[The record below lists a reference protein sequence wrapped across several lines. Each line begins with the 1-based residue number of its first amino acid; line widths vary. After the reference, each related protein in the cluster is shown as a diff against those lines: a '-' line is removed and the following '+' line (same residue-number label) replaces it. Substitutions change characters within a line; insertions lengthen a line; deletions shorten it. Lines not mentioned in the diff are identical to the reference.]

1 MIAQN
6 STIYPEF
13 CFTKFFPMSDVFS
26 TNDGELPLVLIESED
41 QETRVLFKNSLM
53 VWKYNFLESN
63 DFAETQNLIAAEK
76 PAIILLDCVSY
87 QETLIKLRI
96 LRDNRISSQIPV
108 IVFSEITESIRESEI
123 LHAGA
128 DDFLLKPIN
137 FQQLEKS
144 IDQQIDDYTRKN
156 ITFGGLL

>member
-1 MIAQN
+1 
-6 STIYPEF
+6 
-13 CFTKFFPMSDVFS
+13 MSDVFS

-41 QETRVLFKNSLM
+41 QETRLLFKNSLM

-76 PAIILLDCVSY
+76 PVIILLDCVSY
-87 QETLIKLRI
+87 EETLIKLRI

-108 IVFSEITESIRESEI
+108 IVFSETTESIRESEI

-144 IDQQIDDYTRKN
+144 IEQQIDDYNHKN